1 MLHEASDFVGSYE
14 LGEEPS
20 GSVEMGNFL
29 TGYQLIRK
37 DSATQSWLVPDHV
50 TGFHIVDCAIIIKEQ
65 LSQTLNIALG
75 FTGNA
80 DEL

>member
-29 TGYQLIRK
+29 TGY
-37 DSATQSWLVPDHV
+37 
-50 TGFHIVDCAIIIKEQ
+50 
-65 LSQTLNIALG
+65 
-75 FTGNA
+75 
-80 DEL
+80 